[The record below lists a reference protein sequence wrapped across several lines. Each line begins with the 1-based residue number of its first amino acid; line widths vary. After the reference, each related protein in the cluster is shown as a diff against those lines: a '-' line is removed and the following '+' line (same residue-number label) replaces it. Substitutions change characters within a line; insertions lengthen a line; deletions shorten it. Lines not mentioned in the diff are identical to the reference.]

1 MSSSTG
7 NRTDSEAPELSSSG
21 FSSYLRAVAKSFSA
35 KAVVLVLGGAATLV
49 SARSIVD
56 TLGITGYALVALVST
71 LPALLAVSELGVG
84 AAVIDAFSGRDREH
98 MLRTLT
104 AGGRTLLSAGAVIA
118 VCGLL
123 TAVSGAADALLA
135 SASGPGAAP
144 CVAVVSVLF
153 GCSLPLSLGGSV
165 LGGLGRY
172 HFAVLLQGAGTLI
185 ALTVV
190 LLGAA
195 TDAPPVVFAASVLI
209 GQCAAG
215 VGSLLLA
222 GRMLGMRLLRVV
234 LFPLRRFPR
243 TRIIQLAGPMAVIKV
258 TSAVAYGAD
267 RLVLS
272 SVTNSVA
279 VAVYSAGAQ
288 LYAPASALV
297 AAAAMPLWRTFSRHR
312 RISPEAPR
320 RHLLRLTACFTTG
333 GVVISALL
341 VTVGPAVAS
350 WMLHGR
356 ADVGPGLMA
365 AFSALVLTHAV
376 NYPVAMW
383 LSDPEGL
390 RFQAL
395 RAVVMAVV
403 NLAASIPMAHLLG
416 PTGPVLASAG
426 AHFLCVTVPCHRRVF
441 TRHGAMTA

>member
-1 MSSSTG
+1 MGSST
-7 NRTDSEAPELSSSG
+7 RESSHADAPDISSVGYRSDLQAV
-21 FSSYLRAVAKSFSA
+21 LRSLYA
-35 KAVVLVLGGAATLV
+35 KAAVLVLAGAATLA

-56 TLGITGYALVALVST
+56 TLGIAGYALVALVST
-71 LPALLAVSELGVG
+71 LPSLLAVSELGVG
-84 AAVIDAFSGRDREH
+84 AAVIDAFSSGNREH
-98 MLRTLT
+98 MLRTIT
-104 AGGRTLLSAGAVIA
+104 AGARTLLCAGSAIA
-118 VCGLL
+118 VCGVL

-135 SASGPGAAP
+135 STSGPGAAP
-144 CVAVVSVLF
+144 CIAVVSVLF

-195 TDAPPVVFAASVLI
+195 YDAPPAVFAASVLI

-222 GRMLGMRLLRVV
+222 GRMLRMRLLRVV
-234 LFPLRRFPR
+234 LLPLRRFPD

-272 SVTNSVA
+272 SITNPVA

-297 AAAAMPLWRTFSRHR
+297 AAAALPLWRVFSRHR
-312 RISPEAPR
+312 HTSTKTPR
-320 RHLLRLTACFTTG
+320 RNLLRLTAYFSAG
-333 GVVISALL
+333 GLGIGVLL
-341 VTVGPAVAS
+341 VTAGPTVAS

-356 ADVGPGLMA
+356 AEVGPGLMA
-365 AFSALVLTHAV
+365 AFSVLVLTHAV

-383 LSDPEGL
+383 LSDPAGL
-390 RFQAL
+390 RFQAVL
-395 RAVVMAVV
+395 AVLMAGV
-403 NLAASIPMAHLLG
+403 NLAASVPLAHLLG
-416 PTGPVLASAG
+416 PIGPVLASAG

-441 TRHGAMTA
+441 ARRDSTAA